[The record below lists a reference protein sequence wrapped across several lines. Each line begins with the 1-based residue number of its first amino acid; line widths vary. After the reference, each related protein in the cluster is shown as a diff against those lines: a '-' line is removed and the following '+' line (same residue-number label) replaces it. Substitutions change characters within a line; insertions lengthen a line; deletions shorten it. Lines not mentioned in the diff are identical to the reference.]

1 MNARANTCEDL
12 RDLAE
17 QATGQAYAP
26 YSRLHV
32 GAALRSVSGWTY
44 TGSNVENAAFP
55 IGMCAER
62 AAIAAAV
69 QAEGS
74 HFRLEAIAVAAVSAK
89 DGELLPITPC
99 GACRQAIVEFGPDA
113 LVSFHT
119 PEGAWL
125 EISADALLPYRFSF
139 PQA

>member
-1 MNARANTCEDL
+1 MNARANSSEDL
-12 RDLAE
+12 RELAE

-55 IGMCAER
+55 VGLCAER

-74 HFRLEAIAVAAVSAK
+74 NFRLEAIAVAAISAD
-89 DGELLPITPC
+89 DGNILPIAPC
-99 GACRQAIVEFGPDA
+99 GACRQAIVEFGPEA
-113 LVSFHT
+113 VVSFHT
-119 PEGAWL
+119 PDGSWL
-125 EISADALLPYRFSF
+125 DVSADTLLPYRFVF
-139 PQA
+139 PGC

>member
-69 QAEGS
+69 QAEGCN
-74 HFRLEAIAVAAVSAK
+74 FRLEAIAVAAVSAE
-89 DGELLPITPC
+89 DGSILPIAPC
-99 GACRQAIVEFGPDA
+99 GACRQALVEFGPDA
-113 LVSFHT
+113 EVSFRQ
-119 PEGAWL
+119 PDGGWL
-125 EISADALLPYRFSF
+125 DVSADALLPYRFVM
-139 PQA
+139 PAR

>member
-1 MNARANTCEDL
+1 MNARAHTSEDL
-12 RDLAE
+12 RELAE

-26 YSRLHV
+26 YSRLQV
-32 GAALRSVSGWTY
+32 GAALRSASGWTY

-55 IGMCAER
+55 IGLCAER

-74 HFRLEAIAVAAVSAK
+74 NFRLEAIAVAAVNAE
-89 DGELLPITPC
+89 DGSILPIAPC

-113 LVSFHT
+113 LVSFHAAD
-119 PEGAWL
+119 GSWQDV
-125 EISADALLPYRFSF
+125 SADELLPYRFVF
-139 PQA
+139 PGR